1 MSATSST
8 TVAARLDRL
17 PPIRMHKRMAVAVG
31 FANFF
36 DLYDIFLGGVLAAV
50 LAEEWGLSTNG
61 KALVIASGFA
71 GMFFGAILLG
81 TAADY
86 LGRRRMFLLNLMI
99 YSGFSLAAAFSPNLA
114 WLAILR
120 FFAGFGLGSEL
131 SLSDTY
137 LSEILPRQVRGRY
150 MAGAYT
156 LGFFG
161 VPLAAFVGAKFVADE
176 QLLID
181 GWRWLLVVGSLGAV
195 VVWTMRRNLP
205 ESPRWH
211 EIRGRHDEAD
221 RATREFEDRARA
233 ELGIAD
239 LPEPE
244 PVEVT
249 PAEGATMAE
258 IFQPPYRRRTVMLY
272 VFQFLQTVGYYGFGT
287 LAPLVLADKGY
298 AIVESLGFSAVI
310 FLGYP
315 LGSALSVPLMERFE
329 RKHLIVGS
337 ALVMGVLGVVFGFGR
352 SPAVIIGAGFL
363 LTATSNVFSNGFHIY
378 QAEIFPTRMRSTAV
392 STSYS
397 LSRLSGTILPFIS
410 VAALDR
416 LGPTAVFLGS
426 AAVLTVVAVDVAVL
440 GPRSTG
446 MNLETASDEVAATA
460 RRPAGAGVGARFTR
474 EGAPAG
480 GRADRAAE
488 REPAEPRGR

>member
-1 MSATSST
+1 MSAIAGSP
-8 TVAARLDRL
+8 TVAARLDRI
-17 PPIRMHKRMAVAVG
+17 PPIRMHRRMAVAVG

-50 LAEEWGLSTNG
+50 LAEPWNLSTNG
-61 KALVIASGFA
+61 KALVIASGFG
-71 GMFFGAILLG
+71 GMFFGAVFLG

-86 LGRRRMFLLNLMI
+86 VGRRKMFLINLMI
-99 YSGFSLAAAFSPNLA
+99 YSGFSFAAAFSPDLT

-120 FFAGFGLGSEL
+120 FGAGIGLGAEL

-137 LSEILPRQVRGRY
+137 LSELLPRQVRGRY

-161 VPLAAFVGAKFVADE
+161 VPLAALVGARFVAGHE
-176 QLLID
+176 ILGTE
-181 GWRWLLVVGSLGAV
+181 GWRWLLVIGSLGAV
-195 VVWTMRRNLP
+195 VVFMMRRSLP

-211 EIRGRHDEAD
+211 EIRGRHEEAD
-221 RATREFEDRARA
+221 RATTALQEGADRPTTALEERAMA
-233 ELGIAD
+233 ELGLSR

-244 PVEVT
+244 QVEVA

-258 IFQPPYRRRTVMLY
+258 IFRPPYRRRTVMLY

-298 AIVESLGFSAVI
+298 DIVESLGFSALI
-310 FLGYP
+310 FLRYP

-337 ALVMGVLGVVFGFGR
+337 AIVMGVLGVVFGFGR

-378 QAEIFPTRMRSTAV
+378 
-392 STSYS
+392 
-397 LSRLSGTILPFIS
+397 
-410 VAALDR
+410 
-416 LGPTAVFLGS
+416 
-426 AAVLTVVAVDVAVL
+426 
-440 GPRSTG
+440 
-446 MNLETASDEVAATA
+446 
-460 RRPAGAGVGARFTR
+460 
-474 EGAPAG
+474 
-480 GRADRAAE
+480 
-488 REPAEPRGR
+488 